1 LAGASAI
8 VANTKGHHG
17 MRWIAVLPFLGILVG
32 TPFFNRAEPSVLGL
46 PLILAWLVSW
56 VLATSVIMAIVYWFD
71 PVNRGDAQ
79 DPISPRS
86 VP

>member
-1 LAGASAI
+1 
-8 VANTKGHHG
+8 

-56 VLATSVIMAIVYWFD
+56 VLATSVIMAIVYRFD
-71 PVNRGDAQ
+71 PLNRGDAQ
-79 DPISPRS
+79 DSMPPG
-86 VP
+86 PAP